1 MSQTSETPARFT
13 ATRIIRAK
21 SSPTTQVTT
30 IEPDWDQVFQETTFR
45 ESKSSSDAFKSK
57 SGASDS
63 GSTSHSGV
71 ATLSH
76 GLLTPHESISE
87 TRAEQDYYSAICSFP
102 STGSAGDVS
111 DISEIRFASREE
123 SVLCDDEPTL
133 YRFSRSRASGP
144 SSSDRIFY
152 ASVGVQTSLPYTSPS
167 YVSTRPPSP
176 ISPTTTPTA
185 SPKRK
190 RKGTPEYI
198 RQGAKLAQELSDDLI
213 FLAQEKRRLRRSL
226 ARIIRKERDCRSF
239 LVPLTNDS
247 EEKDTDDSI
256 SDEDSDSDRRIL
268 FPRHGPLTPVSS
280 DHEYGTKA
288 QSKSLKPP
296 NHASPILLVP
306 TEHPSTSDSGYLKA
320 NIAPQDESSARK
332 NNNES
337 ASTDGMLRV
346 PSYTYAEGAVTPSS
360 MTSIEERMQKSPN
373 DGLAPNPVRD
383 PSTYLVWFDLELW
396 ILFCSTIKTT
406 DAVRPAANIRILEV
420 AVFISDKNYQPLD
433 RGKSF
438 IVHWPLS
445 AEEIALEMPGRVRE
459 MHNKSG
465 LLDAYA
471 STSAKD
477 RLTLP
482 QVERRICRYLERHDI
497 GTDGRAIMAGAGV
510 AFDRG
515 MVRQHMEKLNAY
527 FSHQIFDTTTLWH
540 AIRRKYSRTKRFSE
554 TCVHRAMDDIVE
566 SCREAKL
573 YSELVLKPPGEVQW
587 PTQSSQGI

>member
-30 IEPDWDQVFQETTFR
+30 IEPDWDLVFRETTFR
-45 ESKSSSDAFKSK
+45 DSKSTSDDFKSK
-57 SGASDS
+57 TGPSDS
-63 GSTSHSGV
+63 GSTLHSGV
-71 ATLSH
+71 ATVSH
-76 GLLTPHESISE
+76 GLLTPHGSISE
-87 TRAEQDYYSAICSFP
+87 TLIEQDYHSTQSSFP
-102 STGSAGDVS
+102 STDSARDVS

-123 SVLCDDEPTL
+123 SVLCNDEPTL
-133 YRFSRSRASGP
+133 YRFSRSRASEP
-144 SSSDRIFY
+144 SSSARVSY
-152 ASVGVQTSLPYTSPS
+152 VYVGVQTSLPYASPS
-167 YVSTRPPSP
+167 YASTRPPSP
-176 ISPTTTPTA
+176 ISPTTTPTT

-198 RQGAKLAQELSDDLI
+198 RQGAKLAQELAEDLV

-226 ARIIRKERDCRSF
+226 ARIVRKERDCRSF
-239 LVPLTNDS
+239 LVPFTNDP

-256 SDEDSDSDRRIL
+256 SDEDSDFDRLTL

-280 DHEYGTKA
+280 DHENGTRPQA
-288 QSKSLKPP
+288 KSSKPP
-296 NHASPILLVP
+296 NHASSTLLAPIKY
-306 TEHPSTSDSGYLKA
+306 PSTSDSRYLRA
-320 NIAPQDESSARK
+320 NIAPQDESSTRE
-332 NNNES
+332 NNTES
-337 ASTDGMLRV
+337 ASTDDMLHI
-346 PSYTYAEGAVTPSS
+346 PNYTYAEGTVTPSS
-360 MTSIEERMQKSPN
+360 MTSSEGRAQRSCN

-383 PSTYLVWFDLELW
+383 PSTYLVWFDLE
-396 ILFCSTIKTT
+396 TT
-406 DAVRPAANIRILEV
+406 DAVRPAANIRILEI

-445 AEEIALEMPGRVRE
+445 AEEIALEMSESIRVRE
-459 MHNKSG
+459 MHRKSG

-471 STSAKD
+471 NTPAKD

-540 AIRRKYSRTKRFSE
+540 AIRRKYSRTKRFSDS
-554 TCVHRAMDDIVE
+554 CVHRAMDDIVE

-573 YSELVLKPPGEVQW
+573 YSELVLKPTGEVQW

>member
-1 MSQTSETPARFT
+1 MSQASETPARFT

-30 IEPDWDQVFQETTFR
+30 IEPDWDLVFRETTFR
-45 ESKSSSDAFKSK
+45 ARKSTSDDFRSKTGPSDSSSA
-57 SGASDS
+57 
-63 GSTSHSGV
+63 SHSGV
-71 ATLSH
+71 ATVSH
-76 GLLTPHESISE
+76 GLLTPHGSISE
-87 TRAEQDYYSAICSFP
+87 TLIEQDYYSARNSFL
-102 STGSAGDVS
+102 STGSARDVS
-111 DISEIRFASREE
+111 DISEIKFASREE
-123 SVLCDDEPTL
+123 SVLCNDEPTL
-133 YRFSRSRASGP
+133 YRLSRSGASE
-144 SSSDRIFY
+144 SSSTSNARVSY
-152 ASVGVQTSLPYTSPS
+152 ASLAVQTSLPYASPS
-167 YVSTRPPSP
+167 HVSTRLPSP
-176 ISPTTTPTA
+176 ISPTTTLTA
-185 SPKRK
+185 SPKSK

-198 RQGAKLAQELSDDLI
+198 RQGAKLAQELAEDLV

-226 ARIIRKERDCRSF
+226 ARIVRKERDCRSF
-239 LVPLTNDS
+239 LVPFTNDP
-247 EEKDTDDSI
+247 EEKDTDASI
-256 SDEDSDSDRRIL
+256 LDEDSDFDRLTL
-268 FPRHGPLTPVSS
+268 FPRHGPLTPVSP
-280 DHEYGTKA
+280 DHENGTEPQAKS
-288 QSKSLKPP
+288 SKSP
-296 NHASPILLVP
+296 NHASSTLLAP
-306 TEHPSTSDSGYLKA
+306 TEYTSTSYSRYLRA
-320 NIAPQDESSARK
+320 NISPQDESSTRE

-346 PSYTYAEGAVTPSS
+346 PNYTYAEGTVTPSS
-360 MTSIEERMQKSPN
+360 MTSNEERAQRSCN
-373 DGLAPNPVRD
+373 DSLAPNPVRD
-383 PSTYLVWFDLELW
+383 PSTYLVWFDLE
-396 ILFCSTIKTT
+396 TT
-406 DAVRPAANIRILEV
+406 DAVRPAANIRILEI
-420 AVFISDKNYQPLD
+420 AVFISDKNYRPLD

-445 AEEIALEMPGRVRE
+445 AEEITLEMSESIRVRE
-459 MHNKSG
+459 MHRKSG

-471 STSAKD
+471 NTPARE

-497 GTDGRAIMAGAGV
+497 GMDGRAIMAGAGV

-540 AIRRKYSRTKRFSE
+540 AIRRKYSRTKRFAE